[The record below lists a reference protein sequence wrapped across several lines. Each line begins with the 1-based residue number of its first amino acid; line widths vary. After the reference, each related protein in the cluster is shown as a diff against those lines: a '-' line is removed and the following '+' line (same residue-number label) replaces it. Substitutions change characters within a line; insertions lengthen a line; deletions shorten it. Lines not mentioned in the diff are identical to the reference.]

1 MRDFLIRLIINAVA
15 LWVAGALLSG
25 IQLSSNVGN
34 LIFVALI
41 FGLINALVRP
51 IVAFFTCPFYVLTL
65 GLFKFVVSALMLL
78 LADRVVGNSLEVDSF
93 WWALLGSIVISI
105 VTTTLSLVLF
115 EEPEHTDQV
124 FQR

>member
-1 MRDFLIRLIINAVA
+1 MRDFLIRLIINAAA
-15 LWVAGALLSG
+15 LWVAGTLLSG
-25 IQLSSNVGN
+25 IQLSDNVGN
-34 LIFVALI
+34 LLFVALI

-105 VTTTLSLVLF
+105 VTTALSLFLF
-115 EEPEHTDQV
+115 EEPEHAEQV
-124 FQR
+124 F

>member
-15 LWVAGALLSG
+15 LWVAGMLLSG
-25 IQLSSNVGN
+25 IQLSDNVGN
-34 LIFVALI
+34 LLFVALI

-105 VTTTLSLVLF
+105 VTTALSLFLF
-115 EEPEHTDQV
+115 EEPEHAEQV
-124 FQR
+124 F

>member
-1 MRDFLIRLIINAVA
+1 MRDFLIRLIINAAA
-15 LWVAGALLSG
+15 LWVAGMLLSG
-25 IQLSSNVGN
+25 IQLSDNVGN
-34 LIFVALI
+34 LLFVALI

-105 VTTTLSLVLF
+105 VTTALSLFLF
-115 EEPEHTDQV
+115 EEPEHAEQV
-124 FQR
+124 F